1 MMSDVLLLLQM
12 VAKRLSV
19 LSLITAV
26 LLLLSHLWLYA
37 VFAFIIMG
45 GLICVDRIISEKGHS
60 RAAENQRYYTLI
72 VVTDEEWY
80 EEEHVPF
87 LEMDH
92 VSLEL
97 HYQYED
103 IRRINPLIQLQA
115 FPGFVLVETDDT
127 KRIEKSL
134 QNPALVTGN
143 YAEVIRFL
151 KQETTAEN

>member
-1 MMSDVLLLLQM
+1 M
-12 VAKRLSV
+12 
-19 LSLITAV
+19 
-26 LLLLSHLWLYA
+26 
-37 VFAFIIMG
+37 
-45 GLICVDRIISEKGHS
+45 
-60 RAAENQRYYTLI
+60 I
-72 VVTDEEWY
+72 VVTDEDWY

-127 KRIEKSL
+127 KRIEELVAKPGARYGKLCGSHPFSETGKRGGKLKKKRNPNKADAHLLREIAWEKSISE
-134 QNPALVTGN
+134 TGS
-143 YAEVIRFL
+143 ATGKL
-151 KQETTAEN
+151 K

>member
-1 MMSDVLLLLQM
+1 M
-12 VAKRLSV
+12 
-19 LSLITAV
+19 
-26 LLLLSHLWLYA
+26 
-37 VFAFIIMG
+37 
-45 GLICVDRIISEKGHS
+45 
-60 RAAENQRYYTLI
+60 I

-127 KRIEKSL
+127 KRIEESL